1 MYDGNL
7 CKLLCCS
14 YPIWYVETVFG
25 HHACDHR
32 HSMYANCQRV
42 LNLYVGSEGIDLC
55 RRDEDEEPLDGEFV
69 SKTLHVTQ
77 VALGHDAKE
86 GDHTVYIEREGS
98 SYALGTLNKKT
109 CPHMKLDLVLV
120 DEEVVMKH
128 TGKSVVHV
136 TGYEGL
142 SYGAQDSEDDDD
154 DGYED
159 LLLEGGDTD
168 SDDGEEDSEDE
179 DSEDEEVPE
188 LVGMQNIPS
197 ADDDDSVDV
206 ADVSDS
212 DIDMGIESD
221 DSDDDDSDDDDSDDD
236 DDLDGNVDGDDS
248 SEEFDSDAEIDM
260 SDSDDED
267 EREGMKKRLK
277 NVLMTPQPSKKKQ
290 KVADAP
296 ATAPSKIA
304 VVKTPTNEKEYKNAL
319 KIFLKD
325 NGPSKLASLGSAVK
339 RPPSVPKL
347 KKFLASNTDAFG
359 YNTSTD
365 MVSLL

>member
-1 MYDGNL
+1 M
-7 CKLLCCS
+7 
-14 YPIWYVETVFG
+14 
-25 HHACDHR
+25 
-32 HSMYANCQRV
+32 
-42 LNLYVGSEGIDLC
+42 LNLYVGAKGIDLC

-142 SYGAQDSEDDDD
+142 SYGAQDSDDD

-168 SDDGEEDSEDE
+168 SDDGEEDSEEE
-179 DSEDEEVPE
+179 DSDDDDDDDDDDEAPE

-221 DSDDDDSDDDDSDDD
+221 DSDDDDDDDDSDDSDSD
-236 DDLDGNVDGDDS
+236 DDEDLGEKPLDGDDGS

-260 SDSDDED
+260 SDSDDEE

-319 KIFLKD
+319 KTFLKD